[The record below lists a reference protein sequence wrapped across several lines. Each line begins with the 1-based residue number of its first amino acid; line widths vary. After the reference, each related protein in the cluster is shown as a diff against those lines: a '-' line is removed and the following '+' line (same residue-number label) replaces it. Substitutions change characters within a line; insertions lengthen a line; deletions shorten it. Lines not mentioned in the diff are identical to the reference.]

1 MVTEIRNFHSLSE
14 LSENIEEEL
23 CICKTTCD
31 EYGERLGDILRD
43 NQQSHGDEEW
53 FKALSGPQG
62 SSKDKNKGKGKG
74 KGKKKGAGSG
84 WIQFKDLM
92 LSKENHGEAQILFD
106 AIEELKSKGTR
117 LEKLRDDI
125 EDLKRLG
132 LGGDILYISLMREG
146 VPEKIVLHKRGADDE
161 RGKFNFTTTVCLTCQ
176 TNIEVPSE
184 TEDSGATN
192 DAGETNTSDATNT
205 EDATTASE
213 TTSQNEVT
221 DSTENANPD
230 ETTTPS
236 DTTDSLS
243 QEDIDK
249 LVESTNATEET
260 NQSETAVPTEATTP
274 EEVTDSNETA
284 NSTETE

>member
-23 CICKTTCD
+23 SICKTTCD

-43 NQQSHGDEEW
+43 TQQSHGDEEW

-62 SSKDKNKGKGKG
+62 ANKDNKGKSKG
-74 KGKKKGAGSG
+74 KGKKKGAGSE

-117 LEKLRDDI
+117 LEKIRDDI

-146 VPEKIVLHKRGADDE
+146 IPEKIG
-161 RGKFNFTTTVCLTCQ
+161 TT
-176 TNIEVPSE
+176 
-184 TEDSGATN
+184 
-192 DAGETNTSDATNT
+192 
-205 EDATTASE
+205 
-213 TTSQNEVT
+213 
-221 DSTENANPD
+221 
-230 ETTTPS
+230 
-236 DTTDSLS
+236 
-243 QEDIDK
+243 QEGRR
-249 LVESTNATEET
+249 
-260 NQSETAVPTEATTP
+260 
-274 EEVTDSNETA
+274 
-284 NSTETE
+284 

>member
-62 SSKDKNKGKGKG
+62 ASKDKNKGKG

-146 VPEKIVLHKRGADDE
+146 IPEKIVLHKKGADDG

-176 TNIEVPSE
+176 TNVEVKSEAEDSE
-184 TEDSGATN
+184 TSN
-192 DAGETNTSDATNT
+192 DAGESSPGDATNP
-205 EDATTASE
+205 EDTTIASD
-213 TTSQNEVT
+213 TANPNEAV
-221 DSTENANPD
+221 DSGEVSNPD
-230 ETTTPS
+230 ETTTSS
-236 DTTDSLS
+236 DATDSLS

-274 EEVTDSNETA
+274 EEATDSNETD
-284 NSTETE
+284 NPTETE